1 MVLTLQIML
10 IIKIEYGVDLPA
22 YLHNIYLCV
31 TAIFMIFGHLNRAV
45 SLSSTA
51 TS

>member
-1 MVLTLQIML
+1 MVLTLQIL
-10 IIKIEYGVDLPA
+10 IIKIEYGVDLPSQ
-22 YLHNIYLCV
+22 YLSVCL